1 MSIFVE
7 KVLYKEVERFQ
18 SRIKDTSRMLDII
31 DNLNDADLPE
41 NSVLV
46 SFDVVNMFPSIDN
59 ESGTKAVK
67 KVLNDRGSK
76 NPPTE
81 CILEA
86 LRLCLECNNSVFND
100 KNFTQTDGVAQGPH
114 MSCSYSDIAMAH
126 FDNRTENYTLKT
138 TVWKRFRDD
147 VFSVWTYNT
156 NTLPAF
162 LDYLNNIDSTGKI
175 KFTIQNCR

>member
-31 DNLNDADLPE
+31 DNLNDPDLPE

-100 KNFTQTDGVAQGPH
+100 KNFTQTDGAAQGPH
-114 MSCSYSDIAMAH
+114 MSCSYSDIAMDH

-147 VFSVWTYNT
+147 VFSVWTHNT